1 MSRALLN
8 IAGITAAMMAG
19 RGDRE
24 RQASDR
30 AAWRARMGM
39 KPEEEQKAP
48 IDRLTDWVGSK
59 ASSMLKPAE
68 AAASTPPSPAA
79 VQDAPT
85 VESTRQTI
93 DQPAVDD
100 LAESTRQQSEAA
112 SNSQF
117 ESDKDIPA
125 GGAFTT
131 DQWDKAPDMYP
142 SSQMLDEQQ

>member
-1 MSRALLN
+1 MSRSLLN

-30 AAWRARMGM
+30 AAWRSRMGM
-39 KPEEEQKAP
+39 KPEETQKAP

-59 ASSMLKPAE
+59 ASNMFKPAE
-68 AAASTPPSPAA
+68 AAAS
-79 VQDAPT
+79 APQP
-85 VESTRQTI
+85 V

-100 LAESTRQQSEAA
+100 FAESTRKQSEEA
-112 SNSQF
+112 SNAQF
-117 ESDKDIPA
+117 EGDKDIPA

-131 DQWDKAPDMYP
+131 DQWDNAPDMQP
-142 SSQMLDEQQ
+142 SSVLIDEQQ